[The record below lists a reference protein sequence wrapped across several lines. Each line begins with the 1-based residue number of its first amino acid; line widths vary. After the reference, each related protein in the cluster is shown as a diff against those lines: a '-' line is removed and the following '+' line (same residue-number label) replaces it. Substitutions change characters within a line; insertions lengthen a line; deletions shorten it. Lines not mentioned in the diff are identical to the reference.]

1 MWKQASAVFLILII
15 WSLVTFAELEPEVL
29 TTEQLPAGP
38 HPHWI
43 WINDVNFYS
52 LLDGKAYLI
61 DGDSG
66 RFLGMLGLGFFHNKM
81 IFPATGNAIYTTQTY
96 YSRGAYG
103 ERTDFIGIYDARE
116 LKPIGEIE
124 IPGKRLTGLPTEGH
138 TAITDDDRFI
148 LISNFTPGQ
157 SVTVVDVQAGKTI
170 AEIETP
176 GCTLVYPTG
185 SHSFFMICGDGSLVS
200 VRLDDEGREV
210 NRSLTK
216 PLFDPIKDPIEE
228 DGVRIGARWSFVSR
242 EGYVYTIDGASD
254 DLTLSP
260 PWSLLNAA
268 EREAS
273 WRVGGYQLIAL
284 HTASQRL
291 FVLMH
296 RGGEFTHSA
305 PAEEI
310 WIYDSKNRTR
320 TQRITAKNPATSVRV
335 SQDAEPL
342 LYTSFL
348 GDPILDVYDA
358 RTGKHLRTV
367 EHVGISPSFLQIP

>member
-138 TAITDDDRFI
+138 TAITDDDRLFSSQI
-148 LISNFTPGQ
+148 LPPDNP
-157 SVTVVDVQAGKTI
+157 VTVVDVQAGKTI

-176 GCTLVYPTG
+176 AA
-185 SHSFFMICGDGSLVS
+185 
-200 VRLDDEGREV
+200 RL
-210 NRSLTK
+210 S
-216 PLFDPIKDPIEE
+216 I
-228 DGVRIGARWSFVSR
+228 
-242 EGYVYTIDGASD
+242 
-254 DLTLSP
+254 P
-260 PWSLLNAA
+260 P
-268 EREAS
+268 
-273 WRVGGYQLIAL
+273 V
-284 HTASQRL
+284 HTAFS
-291 FVLMH
+291 
-296 RGGEFTHSA
+296 
-305 PAEEI
+305 
-310 WIYDSKNRTR
+310 
-320 TQRITAKNPATSVRV
+320 
-335 SQDAEPL
+335 
-342 LYTSFL
+342 
-348 GDPILDVYDA
+348 
-358 RTGKHLRTV
+358 
-367 EHVGISPSFLQIP
+367 